1 MTLAFKMYVLFFLQ
15 NHSLEIFPFFSLPKN
30 SVGGLTIVHN
40 LDDIPSYLSF
50 KAPCTKNNAYVI
62 HSSAVSLQAYITVD
76 TI

>member
-50 KAPCTKNNAYVI
+50 KAPYQKIMHILYTAQQ
-62 HSSAVSLQAYITVD
+62 STYITVD
-76 TI
+76 TILR

>member
-15 NHSLEIFPFFSLPKN
+15 NHSLEIFPFFLSKN

-40 LDDIPSYLSF
+40 LEDLPSYLSF
-50 KAPCTKNNAYVI
+50 KALCTKNNAYII
-62 HSSAVSLQAYITVD
+62 HRSAVSLQASITVD